1 MKKEKKDNPAI
12 VAAFS
17 LKPENIAQ
25 VYQLSQDYDGNKSKA
40 VQKAIERAWQERFI
54 KGES

>member
-1 MKKEKKDNPAI
+1 MKKEKKGSTAV

-25 VYQLSQDYDGNKSKA
+25 IYQLSQDYDGNKSKA

>member
-1 MKKEKKDNPAI
+1 MKKEKKSNPTI

-25 VYQLSQDYDGNKSKA
+25 IFQLSQDYDGNKSKA

>member
-1 MKKEKKDNPAI
+1 MKREKKGNTAI

-40 VQKAIERAWQERFI
+40 VQKAIERAWRERFVN
-54 KGES
+54 GER

>member
-1 MKKEKKDNPAI
+1 MKKEKKGNTAI

-25 VYQLSQDYDGNKSKA
+25 VYQISDKLGCD
-40 VQKAIERAWQERFI
+40 
-54 KGES
+54 

>member
-1 MKKEKKDNPAI
+1 MKKDKKGRTMI
-12 VAAFS
+12 VAGFS

-40 VQKAIERAWQERFI
+40 VQKAIERAWQARFI
-54 KGES
+54 KGEN